1 MDNKKY
7 SLDRNGFCK
16 FEQAID
22 STWINRINTILPEI
36 FAEHEAIRRKNNNP
50 IQSNGVAMN
59 VLVGNELFFDFLR
72 ELMRLNIINWI
83 EENYFKESF
92 ILNSFTA
99 LNNIPGE
106 DKVFHKKV
114 HRDIRGF
121 SSDIPLLLNML
132 VMLDDFTVENGATLV
147 LPGSHLKAEAPTE
160 EEFKLNAVSITG
172 SAGDIVIWNS
182 NLFHASGIN
191 TTEQVR
197 RALPITFSLPYYKQ
211 LLDYPRAIGYDKYD
225 SFEDSMKRLL
235 GYEARIP
242 ESIDEWYSPN
252 DKLLYKK

>member
-1 MDNKKY
+1 MDIKKH
-7 SLDRNGFCK
+7 SLERDGYCK
-16 FEQAID
+16 FEHAIN
-22 STWINRINTILPEI
+22 SNWIDRINDSLPKI

-160 EEFKLNAVSITG
+160 EEFRLNAVPITG

-191 TTEQVR
+191 TTQQVR
-197 RALPITFSLPYYKQ
+197 RALPVTFSLPYYKQ
-211 LLDYPRAIGYDKYD
+211 LLDYPRAVGYDKYD
-225 SFEDSMKRLL
+225 SFEASMKRLL
-235 GYEARIP
+235 GYESRIP
-242 ESIDEWYSPN
+242 ESVDEWYVPSE
-252 DKLLYKK
+252 KLLYKK

>member
-1 MDNKKY
+1 MENKKE
-7 SLDRNGFCK
+7 SLDKNGYCK
-16 FEQAID
+16 FENAID
-22 STWINRINTILPEI
+22 QVWIERINSMLPQI

-59 VLVGNELFFDFLR
+59 VLIGNDLFFDFLR
-72 ELMRLNIINWI
+72 ELIRLNIIGWI

-121 SSDIPLLLNML
+121 SSDVPLLLNML

-147 LPGSHLKAEAPTE
+147 LTGSHLKAEAPTE
-160 EEFKLNAVSITG
+160 NEFRLNAVPITG

-182 NLFHASGIN
+182 NLFHASGVN
-191 TTEQVR
+191 TTNRVR

-225 SFEDSMKRLL
+225 SFEDTMKRLL
-235 GYEARIP
+235 GYDSRIP
-242 ESIDEWYSPN
+242 ESIDEWYSPI

>member
-1 MDNKKY
+1 MDNKKQ
-7 SLDRNGFCK
+7 SLDHNGYCK

-22 STWINRINTILPEI
+22 SIWINKINTILPEI

-59 VLVGNELFFDFLR
+59 VLVGNDLFFDFLR
-72 ELMRLNIINWI
+72 ELMRLNIISWI

-99 LNNIPGE
+99 LSNIPGE
-106 DKVFHKKV
+106 DKVFHKKI

-132 VMLDDFTVENGATLV
+132 VMLDDFTIENGATLV
-147 LPGSHLKAEAPTE
+147 LPGSHLNAEAPTE
-160 EEFKLNAVSITG
+160 HEFKLKAVPITG

-191 TTEQVR
+191 TTQQVR

-235 GYEARIP
+235 GYESRIP
-242 ESIDEWYSPN
+242 ESVSEWYAPS
-252 DKLLYKK
+252 DKLMYKK